1 MPHGTIIDRKGI
13 THMQVTF
20 TVNDKEVT
28 LSVPPERRLVDILRE
43 ELRLTGTKVGCGE
56 GECGACTVIMND
68 ITVNSCLVPACQLGG
83 SRIVTIEGLDGGGL
97 IEDIKKAFTD
107 AGAVQCGYCTPGM
120 VISAHALL
128 GKKINPSEHE
138 IKEAMA
144 GNLCRCTGYAKIISA
159 VKNAADIR
167 HGGKQ

>member
-1 MPHGTIIDRKGI
+1 
-13 THMQVTF
+13 MQVTF

-28 LSVPPERRLVDILRE
+28 LSVPPERRLVDILRD

-68 ITVNSCLVPACQLGG
+68 LTVNSCLIPACQLNG
-83 SRIVTIEGLDGGGL
+83 SRIETIEGLDQGGR
-97 IEDIKKAFTD
+97 IEDIKKAFVD
-107 AGAVQCGYCTPGM
+107 GGAVQCGYCIPGM

-128 GKKINPSEHE
+128 LKTIKPSEHE
-138 IKEAMA
+138 IKEALA

-159 VKNAADIR
+159 VRKAADMR
-167 HGGKQ
+167 QGGKQ